1 MTEQKP
7 LIPLGP
13 GERLQLERQRHGIS
27 LADASKAVR
36 ISERILRA
44 IESQQVESIPYVY
57 LRGYVKN
64 YARFLRIP
72 DEESRQ
78 FLSGFDN
85 PEPQVRSIFPD
96 MKRNPSDRYLKAFS
110 YVLASLLIGTLAWQV
125 THEAVRLSQG
135 RSVADSTADT
145 LSQPA
150 VTETQPDAGDYV
162 NASIASLE
170 NLPGRYDR
178 NDQSVAGQG
187 VGVQAWSVLDPV
199 AGHGAGA
206 LPEVPEGMSL
216 LTLSVSADS
225 WVEINDIHG
234 ERLEMD
240 LLRGGSLQHYVGEP
254 PFSVLLGRSSAIE
267 LMLDGEPVQVD
278 TGNDGDA
285 SRMTVG
291 KPRIAA
297 EAETTQDAS
306 TTDRG

>member
-13 GERLQLERQRHGIS
+13 GERLQLVRERHGIS
-27 LADASKAVR
+27 LADASN
-36 ISERILRA
+36 ISERILGA

-57 LRGYVKN
+57 LRGYVRN

-78 FLSGFDN
+78 FLSGFEN
-85 PEPQVRSIFPD
+85 SEPQVQSIFPR
-96 MKRNPSDRYLKAFS
+96 MKRNPADRYLKAFS

-135 RSVADSTADT
+135 RNVATSVEDSVSS
-145 LSQPA
+145 LA
-150 VTETQPDAGDYV
+150 VTETETDKGDYV

-170 NLPGRYDR
+170 NLPGRYGR
-178 NDQSVAGQG
+178 SDQAVAGQG
-187 VGVQAWSVLDPV
+187 VGEQAWSVLDEA
-199 AGHGAGA
+199 AGNGTDA
-206 LPEVPEGMSL
+206 LPVVPEGMSL

-225 WVEINDIHG
+225 WVEINDIRG

-254 PFSVLLGRSSAIE
+254 PFSLLLGRSSAIE
-267 LMLDGEPVQVD
+267 LLLDGEPVQLES
-278 TGNDGDA
+278 GKDGDA
-285 SRMTVG
+285 RRMTVG
-291 KPRIAA
+291 KPLVA
-297 EAETTQDAS
+297 TQSDITRDTA